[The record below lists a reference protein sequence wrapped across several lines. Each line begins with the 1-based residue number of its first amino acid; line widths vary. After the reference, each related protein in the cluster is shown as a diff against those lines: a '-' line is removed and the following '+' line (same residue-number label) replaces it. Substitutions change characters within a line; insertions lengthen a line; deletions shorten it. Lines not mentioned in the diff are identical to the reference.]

1 MYSSS
6 FSEFA
11 STSSILFDSFEAIAW
26 TPLTTLRWN
35 MQIAGAFWYLLAV
48 ERNDTCWRKA
58 CIGSGKCNID
68 FLYCGNKHMRGFA
81 DWRRVSEKVLGS
93 KCAIKED
100 NDSSPFNYGIY
111 TQAIESRTVSSNVF
125 FSKFCYCL
133 WWGLQNLRSSSYS
146 FRHKHTCSLSYPLFY
161 VCFQ

>member
-1 MYSSS
+1 
-6 FSEFA
+6 
-11 STSSILFDSFEAIAW
+11 
-26 TPLTTLRWN
+26 
-35 MQIAGAFWYLLAV
+35 MQIVGAFWYLLAV
-48 ERNDTCWRKA
+48 ERNDTCWRRA
-58 CIGSGKCNID
+58 CIGSGKCKID